1 MFERFTDD
9 ARRAIVLAQTGSRAL
24 RHPHLGTEHVLLGLA
39 SVDGSASEGILRGF
53 GIDAEGLRASI
64 LRVVGHRDEG
74 VPGLDAEALGSLGID
89 LDEVRERIE
98 ETFGPGAL
106 DRPVRPGPPGSRWR
120 GTLGPYG
127 HLRLTP
133 RAKKVLELALREAR
147 RLGHGAIGTEH
158 LLLGIVRDGDGVAA
172 RLLAEAGATPERLRT
187 AVIEDLSRRMDPPA
201 ASA

>member
-9 ARRAIVLAQTGSRAL
+9 ARRAMVIAQEEARSL
-24 RHPHLGTEHVLLGLA
+24 RHAHLGTEHVLLGLA
-39 SVDGSASEGILRGF
+39 SVDGSASARILRGF
-53 GIDAEGLRASI
+53 GLDAAGVRASV
-64 LRVVGHRDEG
+64 LRVVGGRDEG
-74 VPGLDAEALGSLGID
+74 LLGLDAEALGSLGID

-106 DRPVRPGPPGSRWR
+106 DRPVRPRRPGSRWC
-120 GTLGPYG
+120 GTLEPYG

-147 RLGHGAIGTEH
+147 HLGHGAIGTEH
-158 LLLGIVRDGDGVAA
+158 LLLGIARDGDGAAA
-172 RLLAEAGATPERLRT
+172 RLLAEAGATSERLRT